1 MTDARR
7 WEGPHGTVNT
17 KCCIVRRTTGERRCR
32 RIVGSYLR
40 RHWETDINYSRQRG
54 GTCFDLS
61 LSLSLSHVYSTCT
74 AVHDVIIACSLR
86 NLSSPLSVRPTR
98 RFSYEFNNSPTA
110 KFQLQSV
117 SIECRRFL
125 TAPVLYDKESSNPR
139 RTKRLSN
146 KYMESIFS
154 ALVGLNHQHS
164 QWRCF
169 VYLWLPAE
177 VRFSARVVVISL
189 AVWRSVKYCDK
200 CVCLQG
206 RF

>member
-1 MTDARR
+1 MLYSTSDHRR
-7 WEGPHGTVNT
+7 APVSANSWIIFTA
-17 KCCIVRRTTGERRCR
+17 
-32 RIVGSYLR
+32 SLR
-40 RHWETDINYSRQRG
+40 NWHQLQSAAWRYMLWSLS
-54 GTCFDLS
+54 LS